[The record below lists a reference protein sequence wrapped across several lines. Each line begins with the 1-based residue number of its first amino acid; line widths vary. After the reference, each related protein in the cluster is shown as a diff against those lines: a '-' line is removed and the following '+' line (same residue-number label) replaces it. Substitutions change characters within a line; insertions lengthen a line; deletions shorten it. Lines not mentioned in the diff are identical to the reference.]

1 MENWDKYFHDTP
13 EYKQDTSEPLYKK
26 FFTGTKNLK
35 TNFNDNFYIGRLKNK
50 FEMIFI
56 LIKFY
61 LHIILYLKI

>member
-1 MENWDKYFHDTP
+1 MFI
-13 EYKQDTSEPLYKK
+13 
-26 FFTGTKNLK
+26 
-35 TNFNDNFYIGRLKNK
+35 NDNFYIGRLKNK